1 MARQQIAVLVDPL
14 RRLLRRGATGNT
26 ANMLRKLHA
35 ADVARLLDFLSDDQK
50 DTVFTLMLD
59 KAPGRAADLICELDA
74 PVAVRF
80 L

>member
-35 ADVARLLDFLSDDQK
+35 ADVARLIDFLGDDQK

-59 KAPGRAADLICELDA
+59 EAPERAD
-74 PVAVRF
+74 
-80 L
+80 

>member
-35 ADVARLLDFLSDDQK
+35 ADVARLVDFLTDDQ
-50 DTVFTLMLD
+50 
-59 KAPGRAADLICELDA
+59 
-74 PVAVRF
+74 
-80 L
+80 